1 MTPASPA
8 WICGNCVLRRARSS
22 IIAPERLRDGSS
34 LHNGA
39 PAERG
44 RGRDR
49 DRDRG
54 TRYTASFER
63 SAPTMAST
71 SVRSLVAANW

>member
-8 WICGNCVLRRARSS
+8 WICGNCVLRRARRS
-22 IIAPERLRDGSS
+22 IIAPKRLRDGSS

-49 DRDRG
+49 DRG

-63 SAPTMAST
+63 SALTMAST